1 MNQAI
6 NVGQQVAGN
15 YCGEHQFSGEVIERR
30 AVTVPTDGCFL
41 FTVKLDNA
49 ITVYGEARD
58 TLTVSAKINGDSS
71 SYVRHSD
78 SMSAI

>member
-6 NVGQQVAGN
+6 NIGNQVSGN
-15 YCGEHQFSGEVIERR
+15 YCGAHQFSGEVIERR
-30 AVTVPTDGCFL
+30 AVTVRTDGCFL

-58 TLTVSAKINGDSS
+58 TLIVSTKINGDSS
-71 SYVRHSD
+71 SYARHSD